1 MKFFNALFFLGMMYA
16 LIISNS
22 FQLRSQKFT
31 FVKINSVMTGD
42 LMENGLQLAFNAV
55 PAAVGIYLL
64 KSQDESLKD
73 KLAAQEKFQKDA
85 LLAQDKSLKDALVAQ
100 DKSQKESLTALKDAL
115 LGQDKSLK
123 DALVGQDKSQKDA
136 LAGLKDTLAGQ
147 DKCQKESLTALEKL
161 FRDNL
166 TAEKLLWS
174 ERFDNFLRRSNLTT
188 S

>member
-85 LLAQDKSLKDALVAQ
+85 LLAQDKSLKDALA
-100 DKSQKESLTALKDAL
+100 
-115 LGQDKSLK
+115 GQDKS
-123 DALVGQDKSQKDA
+123 
-136 LAGLKDTLAGQ
+136 
-147 DKCQKESLTALEKL
+147 QKESLTALEKL